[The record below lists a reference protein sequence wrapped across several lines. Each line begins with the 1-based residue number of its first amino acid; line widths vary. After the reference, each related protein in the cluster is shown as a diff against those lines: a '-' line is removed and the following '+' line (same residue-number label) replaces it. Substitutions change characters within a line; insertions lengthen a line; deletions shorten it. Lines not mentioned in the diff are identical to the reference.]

1 MLRAEDALQDGEREP
16 NGSRSGIGGAWS
28 PVKMRKRFRRR
39 QREADFRAR
48 SEGFLKTEMRKRLRA
63 SRRQADFRRASHVQ
77 RPSHAFRR
85 QAPGFRVLPFLV
97 PLVFGIECQ
106 CRACESAARSS

>member
-48 SEGFLKTEMRKRLRA
+48 SEGFLKTEDAQASSSQQAA
-63 SRRQADFRRASHVQ
+63 SRLPARVACTATFSRL
-77 RPSHAFRR
+77 P
-85 QAPGFRVLPFLV
+85 APGARLPSSPFPCPAGVRYRVSMPRV
-97 PLVFGIECQ
+97 
-106 CRACESAARSS
+106 